1 MGDGTS
7 LSGVATAIALS
18 RATMR
23 NIRQNLFFA
32 LVYNGVGI
40 PVAAGVLYPLF
51 GLRLS
56 PMLAAVA
63 MAASS
68 LSVVGN
74 ANRLRRWHPA
84 PLPAPEPSTVQ
95 PQVQTWTGGGAH
107 QHAGTAEATVDAVC
121 GMSVH
126 PDSAAARRDLAGT
139 TLLFCSTGCAE
150 AFDAHPDRYP
160 RPSTH
165 HTG

>member
-1 MGDGTS
+1 VQEN
-7 LSGVATAIALS
+7 SGIANWHP
-18 RATMR
+18 T
-23 NIRQNLFFA
+23 RQNLFFA
-32 LVYNGVGI
+32 LVYNGVGS

-95 PQVQTWTGGGAH
+95 PQVQTWAGGGAH
-107 QHAGTAEATVDAVC
+107 QHAGTAEATVDPVC

-139 TLLFCSTGCAE
+139 MLLFCSTGCAE